1 MTAPPP
7 DARQRELALD
17 ITRSFCV
24 QAPAGS
30 GKTELLTQRL
40 LKLLAQP
47 VPRLHIGLTESW
59 PDHPRRL

>member
-1 MTAPPP
+1 MWRKTKHIP
-7 DARQRELALD
+7 DAVD
-17 ITRSFCV
+17 STD
-24 QAPAGS
+24 QA
-30 GKTELLTQRL
+30 RL